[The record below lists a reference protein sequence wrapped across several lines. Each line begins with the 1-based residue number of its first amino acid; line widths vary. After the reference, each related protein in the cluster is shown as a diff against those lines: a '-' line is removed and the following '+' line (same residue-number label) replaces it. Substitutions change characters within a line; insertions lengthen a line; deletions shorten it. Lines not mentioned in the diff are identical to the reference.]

1 MTEGK
6 LSPRQAHFVSAMLT
20 ARTMAEAAR
29 QAGISDRTAY
39 AYMNDPRVQTAI
51 GRGLDDVL
59 ADATRQITGAVAQA
73 IATLEA
79 ILKDPAAPPASRI
92 AAARLILDAGPRYR
106 QTLDLATRVANLED
120 LQRSLE
126 HEPDTSHG

>member
-1 MTEGK
+1 MTETK
-6 LSPRQAHFVSAMLT
+6 LSPRQAHFVSAMLA

-39 AYMNDPRVQTAI
+39 AYMNDPQVQAAI

-59 ADATRQITGAVAQA
+59 ADATRQITTAVAQA
-73 IATLEA
+73 LATLEA
-79 ILKDPAAPPASRI
+79 IHKDPAVPPASRVT
-92 AAARLILDAGPRYR
+92 AARLILDAGPRYR

-120 LQRSLE
+120 LQRSVE